1 MALLVPDVGEVRL
14 LSYALNNLVPEN
26 QILKLFQNN
35 VTPAEGDVAGTYTEA
50 TFTGY
55 VSKTLTGAGWTVAT
69 VAGVTTASFAQQT
82 FAATAD
88 QATQLIYGYYV
99 VGATSGILLWAERFT
114 NGPFAIA
121 VNGDQILVT
130 PKITG
135 E

>member
-14 LSYALNNLVPEN
+14 LSYALNKLVPEN
-26 QILKLFQNN
+26 QILKLFTNN
-35 VTPAEGDVAGTYTEA
+35 VTPAEGDVAGTFTEA

-55 VSKTLTGAGWTVAT
+55 VAITLTGANWTVAT
-69 VAGVTTASFAQQT
+69 VTGVTTGSQAQQT
-82 FAATAD
+82 FASTAN
-88 QATQLIYGYYV
+88 QATQLVYGYYV

-114 NGPFAIA
+114 DGPYAIA
-121 VNGDQILVT
+121 VNGDQILIT